1 MYIII
6 YNEQIKKNNLTAF
19 SEMKF
24 MSKVLKTGF
33 ININN
38 EFYKNKFSMTINK
51 KIYDKYKYD
60 YLTSKKIS
68 EKMNHEIINDIL
80 LKEDQKTFLR

>member
-1 MYIII
+1 
-6 YNEQIKKNNLTAF
+6 
-19 SEMKF
+19 
-24 MSKVLKTGF
+24 MSKVLKTGL

-38 EFYKNKFSMTINK
+38 GFDKKKFSTTIDK

>member
-1 MYIII
+1 MW
-6 YNEQIKKNNLTAF
+6 KD
-19 SEMKF
+19 MKY
-24 MSKVLKTGF
+24 MSKVLKTGL

-38 EFYKNKFSMTINK
+38 GFDKKKFSTTIDK

>member
-1 MYIII
+1 
-6 YNEQIKKNNLTAF
+6 
-19 SEMKF
+19 

-68 EKMNHEIINDIL
+68 GKMNHEIINGIFSKEDKKIL
-80 LKEDQKTFLR
+80 LR